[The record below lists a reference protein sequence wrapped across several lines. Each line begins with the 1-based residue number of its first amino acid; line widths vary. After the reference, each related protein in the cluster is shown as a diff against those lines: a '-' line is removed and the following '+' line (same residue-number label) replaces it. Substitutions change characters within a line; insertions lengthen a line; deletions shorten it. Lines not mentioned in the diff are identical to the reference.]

1 MVAAFGAGAECLTR
15 MSHGPGFCPAHVPPD
30 EVNDVTI
37 CLLAFLLWPTDPGQD
52 STHSEVQAVPSIDIN
67 RYLGTWYEIARFP
80 NRFQESCAGEVSAT
94 YSLYDDGDIR
104 VLNRCMKDNGEMTE
118 AEGRARRAS
127 VDGPNSK
134 LKVRFAPAFLAFLP
148 FVWGDYWVID
158 IAPDYSYA
166 VVGEPRR
173 EYLWILSRTPVLDE
187 QVLGGI
193 IARIREQGYDVSR
206 LVRTRQTH

>member
-1 MVAAFGAGAECLTR
+1 MTLCFVAL
-15 MSHGPGFCPAHVPPD
+15 
-30 EVNDVTI
+30 
-37 CLLAFLLWPTDPGQD
+37 LLWPSGSLHD
-52 STHSEVQAVPSIDIN
+52 SARAELRAVPSIDIG
-67 RYLGTWYEIARFP
+67 RYLGLWYEIARLP
-80 NRFQESCAGEVSAT
+80 NSFQEKCAGEVTAT
-94 YSLYDDGDIR
+94 YSLFDDGDIR
-104 VLNRCMKDNGEMTE
+104 VVNRCRKEDGEMTE
-118 AEGRARRAS
+118 AEGRARRAT

>member
-1 MVAAFGAGAECLTR
+1 M
-15 MSHGPGFCPAHVPPD
+15 
-30 EVNDVTI
+30 TI
-37 CLLAFLLWPTDPGQD
+37 CFVALLLWPSGSLHD
-52 STHSEVQAVPSIDIN
+52 SAQAELRAVPSIDIG
-67 RYLGTWYEIARFP
+67 RYLGVWYEIARLP
-80 NRFQESCAGEVSAT
+80 NSFQEKCAGEVTAT
-94 YSLYDDGDIR
+94 YSLFDDGDIR
-104 VLNRCMKDNGEMTE
+104 VVNRCRKEDGEMTE

-127 VDGPNSK
+127 DEGPNSK

-173 EYLWILSRTPVLDE
+173 EYLWILSRTPVLGE
-187 QVLGGI
+187 QVLNGI
-193 IARIREQGYDVSR
+193 IARIQEQGYDVSR